1 MKTNQEKTMQS
12 LMQKLDQLETQ
23 SEVRLTPEEAALY
36 QTDSM
41 DELPVEDQLQ
51 TINDTED
58 GS

>member
-1 MKTNQEKTMQS
+1 MKTNQEKTMQL

-23 SEVRLTPEEAALY
+23 LEVRLTSEEAELY

-41 DELPVEDQLQ
+41 DELPVEDQLN

>member
-12 LMQKLDQLETQ
+12 LMEKLDQLESK
-23 SEVRLTPEEAALY
+23 SEVQLTPEEAVLY

-41 DELPVEDQLQ
+41 DELPLEDQLE
-51 TINDTED
+51 TINNTED

>member
-23 SEVRLTPEEAALY
+23 SEVQLTPEEAALY
-36 QTDSM
+36 QTDLM
-41 DELPVEDQLQ
+41 DELPVEDQLE

>member
-1 MKTNQEKTMQS
+1 MKTNREKTMQS

-23 SEVRLTPEEAALY
+23 TEVQLTPEEAALY
-36 QTDSM
+36 QADSM
-41 DELPVEDQLQ
+41 DELPLEDQLE

>member
-23 SEVRLTPEEAALY
+23 SEVQLTSEEAALY

-41 DELPVEDQLQ
+41 DELPVEDQLE
-51 TINDTED
+51 TINDRKD

>member
-23 SEVRLTPEEAALY
+23 TEVRLTREEAVLY
-36 QTDSM
+36 QADTM
-41 DELPVEDQLQ
+41 DELPLEDQLES
-51 TINDTED
+51 INNTED

>member
-1 MKTNQEKTMQS
+1 MQS

-23 SEVRLTPEEAALY
+23 SEVQLTSEEAELY

-41 DELPVEDQLQ
+41 DELPVEDQLE

>member
-1 MKTNQEKTMQS
+1 MQS

-36 QTDSM
+36 QTDLM
-41 DELPVEDQLQ
+41 DELPVEDQLE

>member
-1 MKTNQEKTMQS
+1 MKTNQEKIMQS

-41 DELPVEDQLQ
+41 DELTLEDQLE
-51 TINDTED
+51 TIIDTED

>member
-1 MKTNQEKTMQS
+1 MKTNQEKTMQY

-51 TINDTED
+51 TINDTEN

>member
-23 SEVRLTPEEAALY
+23 SEIQLTSEEAALY

-41 DELPVEDQLQ
+41 DELPVEDQLE
-51 TINDTED
+51 TVNDTED

>member
-23 SEVRLTPEEAALY
+23 SEVQLTPEEAVLY
-36 QTDSM
+36 QTDLM
-41 DELPVEDQLQ
+41 DELPVEDQLE

>member
-1 MKTNQEKTMQS
+1 MQS
-12 LMQKLDQLETQ
+12 LMEKLDQLETQ

-41 DELPVEDQLQ
+41 DELPVEDQLE

>member
-1 MKTNQEKTMQS
+1 MKTNQEKAMHS

-23 SEVRLTPEEAALY
+23 TEVNLTSEEAALY
-36 QTDSM
+36 QIDSM
-41 DELPVEDQLQ
+41 DELPVEDQLE

>member
-23 SEVRLTPEEAALY
+23 SEIQLTSEEAALY
-36 QTDSM
+36 QTDLM
-41 DELPVEDQLQ
+41 DELPVEDQLE

>member
-12 LMQKLDQLETQ
+12 LMQKLNQLETQ
-23 SEVRLTPEEAALY
+23 SEVQLTPEEAVLY

-41 DELPVEDQLQ
+41 DELPVEDQLE
-51 TINDTED
+51 TVNDTED

>member
-12 LMQKLDQLETQ
+12 LMKKLDQLETQ
-23 SEVRLTPEEAALY
+23 SEVQLTSEEAELY

-41 DELPVEDQLQ
+41 DELPVEDQLE